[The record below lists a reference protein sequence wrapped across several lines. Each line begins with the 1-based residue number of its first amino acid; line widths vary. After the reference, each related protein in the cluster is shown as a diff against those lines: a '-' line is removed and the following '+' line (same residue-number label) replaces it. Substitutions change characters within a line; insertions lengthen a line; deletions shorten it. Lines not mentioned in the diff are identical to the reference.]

1 MHASDDASDYAS
13 DDSFEAGLRAK
24 ALLPVAPAD
33 PRGDDDLSAPPADG
47 LEYLRRVRAEAAEVP
62 DVMVAATRIVVT
74 PERSSALAGANGP
87 SVTATLSRRFAP
99 APAHAVANENWTRA
113 FLADFSDH
121 RAAVQR
127 AAARAGGVDR
137 DLAAGSGAWDPDEE
151 DGTPRRGPP
160 GGGDGGAALAE
171 ASEAALA
178 AMDDEAYDA
187 REDARGDDSE
197 RRAIPDASLAPRL
210 AAVAAADDVCAAAT
224 LRRHADAMASHL
236 SPRAET
242 KTEGDENGD
251 AKKPR
256 LSALRAAWFF
266 ALASRVGLPLDADTA
281 ASLRAAA
288 RAMADARAA
297 TETATD
303 PTLPRL
309 QVCLAVA
316 GKYFGQGDGDE

>member
-121 RAAVQR
+121 RAAVR

-137 DLAAGSGAWDPDEE
+137 DLAAGSGAWDPAGGRNPPA
-151 DGTPRRGPP
+151 GTTRRRGRGRGWRRRPS
-160 GGGDGGAALAE
+160 GAP
-171 ASEAALA
+171 
-178 AMDDEAYDA
+178 AMDDEYDA
-187 REDARGDDSE
+187 REDARGDNSE
-197 RRAIPDASLAPRL
+197 RRAIPDASPRRGS
-210 AAVAAADDVCAAAT
+210 
-224 LRRHADAMASHL
+224 RR
-236 SPRAET
+236 
-242 KTEGDENGD
+242 
-251 AKKPR
+251 
-256 LSALRAAWFF
+256 
-266 ALASRVGLPLDADTA
+266 
-281 ASLRAAA
+281 
-288 RAMADARAA
+288 
-297 TETATD
+297 
-303 PTLPRL
+303 
-309 QVCLAVA
+309 
-316 GKYFGQGDGDE
+316 